1 MEEKKTTILVI
12 DDEES
17 MRDSCVQI
25 LSKGGYRAETAKDGS
40 EGLEKIKKLK
50 PDLNLI
56 DLKMPGISGMEVL
69 EKAQEI
75 DPNIINV
82 VITGYATV
90 ESAVQAMKKGAYDF
104 LPKPFTPEQLRI
116 IIRRGL
122 EKRKLT
128 QETET
133 LRQEKK
139 KMEENFVTMVSHQ
152 LRSPLVAIVQYFEV
166 ILGGMVG
173 DLQEEQK
180 KMIQKAKQRAE
191 SLLKLIND
199 WLSIARMEKQDIVQK
214 RKPLS
219 LQKLISNLTD
229 FYQPVAQEKNVSLE
243 VSSPSGSDQ
252 VLGDKETLEQVFSN
266 LINNAIKYNKNN
278 GQVQV
283 SFEETDGSVA
293 THVKDTG
300 EGISQENI
308 PLLFEQFYRVNR
320 SEDKKSKGSGL
331 GLAIAKK
338 IVDLH
343 EGSIDVQSEVGKG
356 SDFIVSL
363 PKAGK
368 EKEPQGKEEEEEKE
382 VGKSHGANLAEQ
394 DNTGSG

>member
-1 MEEKKTTILVI
+1 MEEIKATILVI

-173 DLQEEQK
+173 ELQEQQK

-214 RKPLS
+214 RKSLS
-219 LQKLISNLTD
+219 LEKLISNLTD
-229 FYQPVAQEKNVSLE
+229 FYQPVAQEKKVSLE

-252 VLGDKETLEQVFSN
+252 ILGDKETLEQVFSN
-266 LINNAIKYNKNN
+266 LINNAIKYNKPN

-283 SFEETDGSVA
+283 SFEEKDGSVA

-368 EKEPQGKEEEEEKE
+368 EKEPQG
-382 VGKSHGANLAEQ
+382 
-394 DNTGSG
+394 